1 MEFQEILE
9 KRKSTRK
16 YISGKKVSPDMIREM
31 LSAATLAPS
40 WKNSQTARYYVV
52 TSEEMLAKVKEQAL
66 PPFNAN
72 NVKDAP
78 VLIVTSYVKD
88 RSGFEKDGTPSN
100 ELGNQWGAYDLGL
113 HNANLVL
120 KATELGLDTLIMG
133 IRDADR
139 LRELLD
145 ISSQETIVSVIAA
158 GYGDYDNDRP
168 KRKAPE
174 DIAKFF

>member
-1 MEFQEILE
+1 MEFQKVLE

-16 YISGKKVSPDMIREM
+16 YISGKKVPRELICEM

-52 TSEEMLAKVKEQAL
+52 TSEDMLTRIKGQAL
-66 PPFNAN
+66 PPFNAG

-78 VLIVTSYVKD
+78 VLIVTSYVKN

-113 HNANLVL
+113 HNACLIL
-120 KATELGLDTLIMG
+120 KAAELGLDTLIMG
-133 IRDADR
+133 IRDADI
-139 LRELLD
+139 LRSLLN
-145 ISSQETIVSVIAA
+145 ISEDETIVSVIAA
-158 GYGDYDNDRP
+158 GYGDYDSERP
-168 KRKAPE
+168 KRKTPE

>member
-88 RSGFEKDGTPSN
+88 RSGF
-100 ELGNQWGAYDLGL
+100 
-113 HNANLVL
+113 
-120 KATELGLDTLIMG
+120 
-133 IRDADR
+133 DR
-139 LRELLD
+139 YFLCK
-145 ISSQETIVSVIAA
+145 
-158 GYGDYDNDRP
+158 RP
-168 KRKAPE
+168 FR
-174 DIAKFF
+174 F

>member
-1 MEFQEILE
+1 MEFQKILE

-16 YISGKKVSPDMIREM
+16 YIADKKVSPEIIHEM

-40 WKNSQTARYYVV
+40 WKNSQTARYYVI
-52 TSEEMLAKVKEQAL
+52 TSDDMLSKVKEQAL

-72 NVKDAP
+72 NTKDAP
-78 VLIVTSYVKD
+78 VLIVTSYVKN

-113 HNANLVL
+113 HNANLIL
-120 KATELGLDTLIMG
+120 KAAELGLDTLIMG
-133 IRDADR
+133 IRNAEK
-139 LRELLD
+139 LYEILG
-145 ISSQETIVSVIAA
+145 ISRDEPIVSVIAA
-158 GYGDYDNDRP
+158 GYGDYDNERP
-168 KRKAPE
+168 KRKTPE